1 MNQKKEAALLGQPL
15 FFLPPPYL
23 QKIYLI
29 MLIVVHHNFEI
40 KRCLFKAENPIAIG

>member
-1 MNQKKEAALLGQPL
+1 
-15 FFLPPPYL
+15 
-23 QKIYLI
+23 